1 MANWSTEPS
10 LDQLWQDFVNSI
22 KARDEALAKMDFS
35 GESNIPTGT
44 IRWDNTN
51 GLFQRWNGT
60 TWETLS
66 NVAQTSQ
73 VVPNSRQVIAG
84 SGLTGGGALSSNVTL
99 NVGAGTGITVSTNT
113 VSLDTSNTR
122 NTDHSSVSI
131 IAGDGLTGGGT
142 IAASRT
148 LNVGAGTGI
157 TVGANTVSLNT
168 SHTRNVDHSSVSIT
182 GSGALGGG
190 GTITTSRTITMNTP
204 GTLTR
209 NSSNSASTN
218 HTHAIGGGIVKAHVN
233 SGGQITVST
242 SNPSGGT
249 NGDIWFKV

>member
-1 MANWSTEPS
+1 MANWSTEPG
-10 LDQLWQDFVNSI
+10 LGQLWQNFVNSI

-51 GLFQRWNGT
+51 GYFQRWSGS
-60 TWETLS
+60 TWQTLS

-73 VVPNSRQVIAG
+73 VVPNTRQVIAG

-99 NVGAGTGITVSTNT
+99 NVGAGTGITVGSNT

-122 NTDHSSVSI
+122 NVDHSSVSI
-131 IAGDGLTGGGT
+131 TAGNGLTGGGT
-142 IAASRT
+142 IDASRT

-157 TVGANTVSLNT
+157 TVGSNSVSLDT
-168 SHTRNVDHSSVSIT
+168 SHTRNTDHASVSIT

-190 GTITTSRTITMNTP
+190 GTITANRTITMNTP

-209 NSSNSASTN
+209 NSTNSASTN

-249 NGDIWFKV
+249 NGDIWFRV